1 MSNTTER
8 EFGWDDEIEKDGGDF
23 PLLPEGDYDF
33 TVKSFQRGRHNG
45 SEKLPACNKAELMIT
60 IWGQDESIDIKH
72 NLFLHSKVEGMLSAF
87 FMAIGQK
94 KHGEKLKMNWN
105 TVVGAKGKCHVYVD
119 IYTNNGQEYKSNKIK
134 KFYAPDANIQTL
146 SPQPNTAQSAPS
158 TNQWSNA
165 SWS

>member
-1 MSNTTER
+1 MNDNER
-8 EFGWDDEIEKDGGDF
+8 ELSWDDEIEKDGGEF

-45 SEKLPACNKAELMIT
+45 SEKIPPCNKAELTIT
-60 IWGQDESIDIKH
+60 IWGKNESVNVKH

-87 FMAIGQK
+87 FTAIGQK

-105 TVVGAKGKCHVYVD
+105 TVVGARGKCHVYVD
-119 IYTNNGQEYKSNKIK
+119 EYTGKNGTKYTSNKIK
-134 KFYAPDANIQTL
+134 KFYAPDADITTA
-146 SPQPNTAQSAPS
+146 SPQPKTAGSS
-158 TNQWSNA
+158 NKWSNA